1 MSKNKENTN
10 KENTNKETIDSEHVK
25 KPNVLFIITD
35 QQRAD
40 NNGFMGNEVLR
51 TPNLD
56 KIAANGMVFNNAWVS
71 NPICMPNRSTIMTGR
86 MPTAHGVIFN
96 ERSLDWGANT
106 FVRRFRKSGYQ
117 TALIGKS
124 HLQHGMSKN
133 SSVPYRGEGVSS
145 DPYPSGWDTIEDF
158 ERYLEK
164 DVQDPYDFYGF
175 GHIELSIDHGARA
188 SGHHLRWALANGAN
202 IEDMFVDYSA
212 DAPGQNR
219 SENWWQIYQPPY
231 ASEFHSTNFVTQ
243 QTIDFIEK
251 SDAKNEPWL
260 AWCSFPDPHHPMTPP
275 GDWFY
280 RHKAQDMKLP
290 ESRHDP
296 LTDAPAHLRQ
306 IQKMHPKDQRS
317 WVAPCGYGDDQ
328 LLAEAMAATYGMVEM
343 IDDGVG
349 QILSSLKKL
358 GIEEDTIIVFT
369 SDHGDMMGDHGLF
382 LKGFMNYRG
391 TLQVPMVINA
401 PGKTAG
407 RSQSL
412 ASSIDLG
419 PTLMELCEIKGYDGI
434 QGQSLSPI
442 LDDPSQSVRDYVLIE
457 DDIAD
462 ITAKLTNFPAKTRT
476 LVTDEYRMSR
486 NSKREDQ
493 LFNLVDD
500 PDEMIS
506 LAKTELATRSMMMEK
521 LTDALIDTD
530 DTARGAPVTEPS

>member
-1 MSKNKENTN
+1 MTQDKVGNLSGKR
-10 KENTNKETIDSEHVK
+10 SG
-25 KPNVLFIITD
+25 PNVLFIITD

-56 KIAANGMVFNNAWVS
+56 QIASEGTVFENAWVS
-71 NPICMPNRSTIMTGR
+71 NPVCMPNRSTIMTGR

-117 TALIGKS
+117 TGLIGKS

-133 SSVPYRGEGVSS
+133 SIVAFRGEGVSA
-145 DPYPSGWDTIEDF
+145 DPYPKGWDTIEDF
-158 ERYLEK
+158 ERYLEQ
-164 DVQDPYDFYGF
+164 DIQDPKDFYGF
-175 GHIELSIDHGARA
+175 NHIELSMDHGARA
-188 SGHHLRWALANGAN
+188 TGHHLRWAIENGAN
-202 IEDMFVDYSA
+202 LEDMFVEYDA
-212 DAPGQNR
+212 GAPGHDR
-219 SENWWQIYQPPY
+219 SQNWWQVYQPPY
-231 ASEFHSTNFVTQ
+231 APEFHSTSFVTQ
-243 QTIDFIEK
+243 RTIDFIEA
-251 SDAKNEPWL
+251 SEAEDSPWL

-280 RHKAQDMKLP
+280 RHKAEDMVLP

-296 LTDAPAHLRQ
+296 LTDAPAHLKQIRQ
-306 IQKMHPKDQRS
+306 IHPKDQRN
-317 WVAPCGYGDDQ
+317 WVAPCGYGDDK

-349 QILSSLKKL
+349 QILATLERL
-358 GIEEDTIIVFT
+358 HIEDNTIVVFT

-401 PGKTAG
+401 PGKAAART
-407 RSQSL
+407 QSL

-419 PTLMELCEIKGYDGI
+419 PTLMDLCGVKGYDGI
-434 QGQSLSPI
+434 QGKSLAPV
-442 LDDPSQSVRDYVLIE
+442 LDNPTDSVRDYVLIE

-462 ITAKLTNFPAKTRT
+462 ITAKLTSFPGKTRSII
-476 LVTDEYRMSR
+476 TDEYRMSR
-486 NSKREDQ
+486 NSKKEEQ
-493 LFNLVDD
+493 LYNLVDD
-500 PDEMIS
+500 PNEMNS
-506 LAKTELATRSMMMEK
+506 LVKTNPSARGMMMEK
-521 LTDALIDTD
+521 LTDALIDAD
-530 DTARGAPVTEPS
+530 DAARGAPTTEQA